1 MKKIIDF
8 LKQNGIDYELV
19 NYGNPHYY
27 NDGFTVQGL
36 TIKFDYELAESIPE
50 LQKKEKLFTQ
60 FMKRRKKHCIGYSGK
75 CGIYIPWYAVFDVSD
90 FKRLQEHES
99 RIQADVEKFWKEE
112 HARHGSLGLQTA
124 V

>member
-19 NYGNPHYY
+19 NYGTPHYY
-27 NDGFTVQGL
+27 NDGFTIQGI

-75 CGIYIPWYAVFDVSD
+75 CGIYIPWYTVFNVPD

-99 RIQADVEKFWKEE
+99 KIQADVEKFWKEE
-112 HARHGSLGLQTA
+112 QERRELSGLQTA

>member
-8 LKQNGIDYELV
+8 LKQNGIEYKLV
-19 NYGNPHYY
+19 SCGDPYYY
-27 NDGFTVQGL
+27 NDGFTVQGI

-50 LQKKEKLFTQ
+50 LQEKERLFIKH
-60 FMKRRKKHCIGYSGK
+60 MKRKKAYCIGYSGK
-75 CGIYIPWYAVFDVSD
+75 CGIYIPWYTVFGTLD

-99 RIQADVEKFWKEE
+99 RIQADIEKFWKEE
-112 HARHGSLGLQTA
+112 HARRELSGLRA